1 MSDLLQQAI
10 IDAAALKEAAIKN
23 AENTLVEKYSQEF
36 KQTVERLLEQ
46 EQAAATPPTADASVA
61 ATPAPINASGTQTDA
76 GDKRDTFKQVKTA
89 FLDGPE
95 DELITINFDQ
105 IRASMME
112 MLGHEEI
119 VEEEYDRT
127 GTRTEDAAKDS
138 LAAGAPLEEQEE
150 EVQEYEL
157 DESLTEEE
165 IDEGSTYSGDG
176 ESVEKLEEML
186 SSINEENMYA
196 KEMQFVRDANMMA
209 NRIKDE
215 NQAYDLLEKIKN
227 LFSSLESK
235 DAPEDMVNAFKDSLQ
250 YPMEVVSKLTGGGE
264 ELEEEIE
271 LVELEDPAAAGSQ
284 ETADAA
290 RLKKQAAEKEQQAA
304 MKKDAATKEKAK
316 KDAALAAATPE
327 PVAESIELSEE
338 ELMELA
344 EEMRVDLKPES
355 QGRGYMGST
364 TVEKQRLMDVERAA
378 ARDDAAAKMREE
390 EKERLKDLVKEN
402 TKLKVFNDKMLSTLE
417 TLKEQVEK
425 MNVSN
430 AKLLYTNKALANVSL
445 NERQKNQIVESI
457 SKADSVLAAKTIY
470 ETLQNAVESASIQKE
485 APQTLRE
492 TLNRAQ
498 SPFVVKKTAVN
509 SINDVMA
516 ERMKALAGIK
526 K

>member
-36 KQTVERLLEQ
+36 KQTVEKLLEQ
-46 EQAAATPPTADASVA
+46 EQPVTTTDTS
-61 ATPAPINASGTQTDA
+61 PAPGAAVPPAPVSASPANNSSDKKDA
-76 GDKRDTFKQVKTA
+76 FKSVKTA

-112 MLGHEEI
+112 MLDHEEI

-127 GTRTEDAAKDS
+127 GTRTEDVSKDS
-138 LAAGAPLEEQEE
+138 LAAGAPLEEEKEE
-150 EVQEYEL
+150 QQEYEL
-157 DESLTEEE
+157 DESLSEEDE
-165 IDEGSTYSGDG
+165 LEEGSTYSGNG
-176 ESVEKLEEML
+176 ESVEKL
-186 SSINEENMYA
+186 
-196 KEMQFVRDANMMA
+196 
-209 NRIKDE
+209 
-215 NQAYDLLEKIKN
+215 
-227 LFSSLESK
+227 
-235 DAPEDMVNAFKDSLQ
+235 
-250 YPMEVVSKLTGGGE
+250 
-264 ELEEEIE
+264 EEIE
-271 LVELEDPAAAGSQ
+271 LVELEDPATAGSQ

-316 KDAALAAATPE
+316 KDAAMAASAPE

-338 ELMELA
+338 ELIELA

-378 ARDDAAAKMREE
+378 ARDDAAVKAREE

-402 TKLKVFNDKMLSTLE
+402 AKLKAFNDKMLSTLE
-417 TLKEQVEK
+417 ILKEQVEK

-445 NERQKNQIVESI
+445 NERQKNTIVESI

-470 ETLQNAVESASIQKE
+470 ETVQNAVETVSPVKE
-485 APQTLRE
+485 APQSLRE
-492 TLNRAQ
+492 TLNRTQ
-498 SPFVVKKTAVN
+498 SPFVVKKTTAN